1 MFLIKVLWKV
11 WNEFP
16 VSQYYMNEV
25 LQKICPSICHQVLLY
40 LILSSGI
47 TLCGFVCS
55 LFKNSGCFHF
65 CTLSFSVFNMQKC
78 SDISVLSPEYFFLF
92 LVFIIVSLS
101 FLIRQRSI
109 FDLIDK
115 FPKLNSLI
123 LSLLYLKNY
132 LKIVGINSLWKKS
145 MWTFQ
150 VCISC

>member
-16 VSQYYMNEV
+16 VSQHYMNKV
-25 LQKICPSICHQVLLY
+25 LQKICPSICHQVLIY

-47 TLCGFVCS
+47 TLFGFVYS

-78 SDISVLSPEYFFLF
+78 SDISLLFPKYFFLF
-92 LVFIIVSLS
+92 LVLIIV
-101 FLIRQRSI
+101 RQRSI

-145 MWTFQ
+145 VWTFQ